1 MLPNEPVLTPGTP
14 APKPVK
20 EPKNPAVKKE
30 KPPKP
35 PKPPEFVFGQDI
47 KEQSVLSEIRSLS
60 SNMELNNLTIG
71 WKCAEY
77 YGLVKQDS
85 ISAFGSERKA
95 LSETITFLSE
105 DSGQKRATVADLL
118 RVCLI
123 VNKDTYDAIVVECA
137 KTQPPEWRGPS
148 FWQLRSCVV
157 TEQGTASQQETND
170 RINWA
175 VSQSWPSA
183 REIRAN
189 FAPAGQP
196 KLSPA
201 DRAWNIMVKA
211 AQRVVELT
219 GPENPKN
226 KVAQEVMK
234 IWAGQIK
241 A

>member
-1 MLPNEPVLTPGTP
+1 MLPNTAPLTPGTP

-30 KPPKP
+30 KKPEMPK
-35 PKPPEFVFGQDI
+35 FIFGNDT
-47 KEQSVLSEIRSLS
+47 KEQTMLSEIRSLS

-71 WKCAEY
+71 WKCSEY
-77 YGLVKQDS
+77 YNMVKQDS

-95 LSETITFLSE
+95 LSETITFLAE
-105 DSGQKRATVADLL
+105 DSGQKRATVADLM

-123 VNKDTYDAIVVECA
+123 VNKDTYDAIVAECA

-157 TEQGTASQQETND
+157 TEQGAASQQETND

-183 REIRAN
+183 RDIRNN

-196 KLSPA
+196 KLSAA
-201 DRAWNIMVKA
+201 DRAWNLMVKQ

-219 GPENPKN
+219 GPENPRH
-226 KVAQEVMK
+226 KVAKPVFEL
-234 IWAGQIK
+234 WASEIK
-241 A
+241 K